1 MTPEVGDIWR
11 WTKNSHEFPHSPEYN
26 YFLVLDKTVGV
37 RVLYLFDGRM
47 VLYHE
52 SSFSLNTENLVKV
65 A

>member
-1 MTPEVGDIWR
+1 MEIGDIWC
-11 WTKNSHEFPHSPEYN
+11 WTYNTEDHPDDPEYN

-37 RVLYLFDGRM
+37 RVLYLYDGRM

-52 SSFSLNTENLVKV
+52 SSFTGNKDYLVKV